1 MIKISTLPKTWIFDL
16 DGTIVK
22 HNGYLI
28 DGKDT
33 LLEGARDFFC
43 SIPKEDYVLILSARK
58 KKYRRKTIKFLRQN
72 KIRFDEIRFDM
83 PVGERILVN
92 DEKPKGLKTSLAINT
107 KRDEFMKEK
116 FEITEEI

>member
-33 LLEGARDFFC
+33 LLEGARDFFR

>member
-33 LLEGARDFFC
+33 LLEGARDFFR
-43 SIPKEDYVLILSARK
+43 SIPKEDYVLILSSRK